1 MSNSPLVDYTRISPN
16 KNSPRNHKIDTITI
30 HCVVGQCTVETLG
43 NIFAPT
49 SRQASSNYGVG
60 TDGKIGMYVEEK
72 DRSWC
77 SSNAAN
83 DNRAV
88 TIEVASDTKHPYAVN
103 DRAFAAL
110 LDLVTDICKRNGIK
124 KLVWSTKKAD
134 RVNHKNGCNMTVH
147 RDYANKSCPGDY
159 LYNRHGEIAA
169 EVNRRL
175 GVADTAPDAGAA
187 QGVTV
192 YTVKKGDTL
201 SRIAAKYGTTYQAIA
216 AYNGIKN
223 PNAIRVGQKIKIPA
237 STAPAALKKG
247 DRVKVLNAVTYDGK
261 PFRTY
266 YDTYDVI
273 QVSGARVVIGVGATV
288 TAAVNAANLR
298 EVNRRLGVADT
309 APDAGAAQGVTVYTV
324 KKGDTLSRIAAKY
337 GTTYQAIAA
346 YNGIKNP
353 NAIRV
358 GQKIKIPAST
368 APAALKKGDR
378 VKVLNA
384 VTYDGKPFRTYYDTY
399 DVIQVSGARV
409 VIGVGATVTAAV
421 NAANLRKV

>member
-30 HCVVGQCTVETLG
+30 HCVVGQCTAETLG

-103 DRAFAAL
+103 DRAFTAL

-201 SRIAAKYGTTYQAIA
+201 SQ
-216 AYNGIKN
+216 
-223 PNAIRVGQKIKIPA
+223 
-237 STAPAALKKG
+237 
-247 DRVKVLNAVTYDGK
+247 
-261 PFRTY
+261 
-266 YDTYDVI
+266 
-273 QVSGARVVIGVGATV
+273 
-288 TAAVNAANLR
+288 
-298 EVNRRLGVADT
+298 
-309 APDAGAAQGVTVYTV
+309 
-324 KKGDTLSRIAAKY
+324 IAAKY

>member
-30 HCVVGQCTVETLG
+30 HCVVGQCTAETLG

-201 SRIAAKYGTTYQAIA
+201 SQIAAKYGTTYQAIA

-266 YDTYDVI
+266 H
-273 QVSGARVVIGVGATV
+273 
-288 TAAVNAANLR
+288 
-298 EVNRRLGVADT
+298 
-309 APDAGAAQGVTVYTV
+309 
-324 KKGDTLSRIAAKY
+324 
-337 GTTYQAIAA
+337 
-346 YNGIKNP
+346 
-353 NAIRV
+353 
-358 GQKIKIPAST
+358 
-368 APAALKKGDR
+368 
-378 VKVLNA
+378 
-384 VTYDGKPFRTYYDTY
+384 DTY

>member
-201 SRIAAKYGTTYQAIA
+201 YQIAAKYGTTYQAIA

-223 PNAIRVGQKIKIPA
+223 PNV
-237 STAPAALKKG
+237 
-247 DRVKVLNAVTYDGK
+247 
-261 PFRTY
+261 
-266 YDTYDVI
+266 
-273 QVSGARVVIGVGATV
+273 
-288 TAAVNAANLR
+288 
-298 EVNRRLGVADT
+298 
-309 APDAGAAQGVTVYTV
+309 
-324 KKGDTLSRIAAKY
+324 
-337 GTTYQAIAA
+337 
-346 YNGIKNP
+346 
-353 NAIRV
+353 IRV

>member
-30 HCVVGQCTVETLG
+30 HCADGQCTVETLG

-298 EVNRRLGVADT
+298 
-309 APDAGAAQGVTVYTV
+309 
-324 KKGDTLSRIAAKY
+324 
-337 GTTYQAIAA
+337 
-346 YNGIKNP
+346 
-353 NAIRV
+353 
-358 GQKIKIPAST
+358 
-368 APAALKKGDR
+368 
-378 VKVLNA
+378 KV
-384 VTYDGKPFRTYYDTY
+384 
-399 DVIQVSGARV
+399 
-409 VIGVGATVTAAV
+409 
-421 NAANLRKV
+421 

>member
-30 HCVVGQCTVETLG
+30 HCVVGQCTAETLG

-201 SRIAAKYGTTYQAIA
+201 SQIAAKYGTTYQAIA

-237 STAPAALKKG
+237 STAQAALKKG

-273 QVSGARVVIGVGATV
+273 H
-288 TAAVNAANLR
+288 
-298 EVNRRLGVADT
+298 
-309 APDAGAAQGVTVYTV
+309 
-324 KKGDTLSRIAAKY
+324 
-337 GTTYQAIAA
+337 
-346 YNGIKNP
+346 
-353 NAIRV
+353 
-358 GQKIKIPAST
+358 
-368 APAALKKGDR
+368 
-378 VKVLNA
+378 
-384 VTYDGKPFRTYYDTY
+384 
-399 DVIQVSGARV
+399 VSGARV

>member
-16 KNSPRNHKIDTITI
+16 KNSPINHKIDTITI

-201 SRIAAKYGTTYQAIA
+201 SQIAAKYGTTYQAIA

-288 TAAVNAANLR
+288 TAATPPISAR
-298 EVNRRLGVADT
+298 SNRKEG
-309 APDAGAAQGVTVYTV
+309 AP
-324 KKGDTLSRIAAKY
+324 
-337 GTTYQAIAA
+337 
-346 YNGIKNP
+346 
-353 NAIRV
+353 
-358 GQKIKIPAST
+358 
-368 APAALKKGDR
+368 
-378 VKVLNA
+378 
-384 VTYDGKPFRTYYDTY
+384 
-399 DVIQVSGARV
+399 
-409 VIGVGATVTAAV
+409 
-421 NAANLRKV
+421 

>member
-30 HCVVGQCTVETLG
+30 HCVVGQCTAETLG

-49 SRQASSNYGVG
+49 SRQASSNYGIG

-201 SRIAAKYGTTYQAIA
+201 SQ
-216 AYNGIKN
+216 
-223 PNAIRVGQKIKIPA
+223 
-237 STAPAALKKG
+237 
-247 DRVKVLNAVTYDGK
+247 
-261 PFRTY
+261 
-266 YDTYDVI
+266 
-273 QVSGARVVIGVGATV
+273 
-288 TAAVNAANLR
+288 
-298 EVNRRLGVADT
+298 
-309 APDAGAAQGVTVYTV
+309 
-324 KKGDTLSRIAAKY
+324 IAAKY